1 MQWVYVAGLRLPALG
16 PAIYGTAALIM
27 LENHRSRH
35 SWSHPPPLLQVRTR
49 DFKPMLATRPGLAAL
64 VKARALQTLADRMQQ

>member
-1 MQWVYVAGLRLPALG
+1 
-16 PAIYGTAALIM
+16 M
-27 LENHRSRH
+27 LENHRSRQ